1 MMTTR
6 LMATLVLLHTW
17 LTTPP
22 TRRDERGSVS
32 VEQAVITGAVVVIAA
47 LVVAALTA
55 FVQGKLVVLGG

>member
-6 LMATLVLLHTW
+6 LMATLVLLQTW
-17 LTTPP
+17 LTPP

-32 VEQAVITGAVVVIAA
+32 VEQAVITGAVVLIAA
-47 LVVAALTA
+47 LVVAALNA

>member
-6 LMATLVLLHTW
+6 LMATLVVLQTW
-17 LTTPP
+17 LTPP

-32 VEQAVITGAVVVIAA
+32 VEQAVITGAVVLIAA
-47 LVVAALTA
+47 LVVAALNA